1 MAEPINTRSFLI
13 DSQNQRTQLIS
24 ELLQEHDEYSFD
36 EVKKLLKA
44 GSFGDFE
51 NELFKCQSLLQSI
64 NRGDADLNT
73 VPSWMRAY
81 ARSISHED
89 SYTSEAMRAHRLK
102 AIISTL
108 AESSPQTRQNLWDFQ
123 TQHPEEFSSVWVD
136 FLADNFSSQEWNL
149 NSVLADDLEKIQ
161 KSKPNGTANLKGG
174 HPYTLKADHSYE
186 YTDNNNLKHIVK
198 NLNDTG
204 LDLCIANNKVAILNS
219 SSLTFAQSEALEQY
233 FVNSGKWPENIEE
246 LNNFNISLNR
256 SEAIKQYENLTGKSY
271 IKERR
276 ETGEDPLLKIMK
288 QDNADSDT
296 FILPLSTKIKAIRE
310 GLPLEDNKQS
320 SGKFLENWLKE
331 HNLSTEGPSG
341 LHKDYLHSI
350 FGPFSQDRRDAHD
363 PDAPETPESYNPFKG
378 FDELPEVSSYD
389 YIKSAESKEN
399 NAENRNKAIDELF
412 KEFRK
417 KHGPLDDGSTS
428 HPVSNIDHGL
438 KSITIT
444 FWHRPDAIAKNNPID
459 SKKHTQGASTQLW
472 SMKISKSNPP
482 KIGLFIPDNRNFSP
496 DDAGA
501 VLAYFKEMGCTTF
514 TMPSSDTYGSDV
526 YKAFLEASV
535 KQRIPLKLKPDG
547 MEIKDSDIVNID
559 KVIQEKMNCRPE
571 QKIDFLLRWSRQ
583 LDGFSRW
590 GKGNS
595 TAATKSLAYL
605 QQARFMSF
613 NSMCAGALEGYMKEQ
628 VDANKW
634 TDVDVIMAKIAM
646 TQLVTEISKG
656 QMGGKPWDPTFG
668 YKNNDDKAA
677 LKADVLERFKELHSA
692 VNRQSIIDEIKA
704 QKDDSGKDTKA
715 NQVSRVEKRYAEAWN
730 NLVSN
735 KDSDLS
741 LASLGVTINSKMF
754 PTAVIKDRGYRE
766 TSGGGRT
773 PTPSH
778 SR

>member
-13 DSQNQRTQLIS
+13 NPQNPRNHIIS

-36 EVKKLLKA
+36 EIKRLLNPS
-44 GSFGDFE
+44 SFGDFE
-51 NELFKCQSLLQSI
+51 NELLKCQSLLQSI
-64 NRGDADLNT
+64 NRHDADLNLNE
-73 VPSWMRAY
+73 VPSWMRVY
-81 ARSISHED
+81 ARSISQED

-108 AESSPQTRQNLWDFQ
+108 AESSPQTRQNLWNLQ
-123 TQHPEEFSSVWVD
+123 TKHPEKFNSVWAD
-136 FLADNFSSQEWNL
+136 FLSDNFSSQEWNL
-149 NSVLADDLEKIQ
+149 NSVLADDIEQIQ
-161 KSKPNGTANLKGG
+161 KSQPNGTANLTGG
-174 HPYTLKADHSYE
+174 YPYTLTADHNYE
-186 YTDNNNLKHIVK
+186 YTDNGNLKHTVK
-198 NLNDTG
+198 NLDNTG
-204 LDLCIANNKVAILNS
+204 LDLCIANNKLAILNIS
-219 SSLTFAQSEALEQY
+219 TLTFAQSEALERY

-256 SEAIKQYENLTGKSY
+256 SEAIKEYENLTGKSY
-271 IKERR
+271 FEEKR
-276 ETGEDPLLKIMK
+276 ETGKEPLLKIME
-288 QDNADSDT
+288 QDHANSDT
-296 FILPLSTKIKAIRE
+296 WILPLSTKIKAIRE
-310 GLPLEDNKQS
+310 GLSPEDNR
-320 SGKFLENWLKE
+320 
-331 HNLSTEGPSG
+331 
-341 LHKDYLHSI
+341 DYLRSI
-350 FGPFSQDRRDAHD
+350 LGSSSQDRRDTPASD
-363 PDAPETPESYNPFKG
+363 DPETPEAYNPFKE
-378 FDELPEVSSYD
+378 FDELPEISSYD
-389 YIKSAESKEN
+389 YIKSAASKEN

-417 KHGPLDDGSTS
+417 KHGTMDDGSTS
-428 HPVSNIDHGL
+428 HPLSDINHGF

-444 FWHRPDAIAKNNPID
+444 FWPKPDAIAKNNPID

-501 VLAYFKEMGCTTF
+501 VLKYFQEMGCTTF

-559 KVIQEKMNCRPE
+559 KFIQEKMNCRPE

-605 QQARFMSF
+605 QQARFTNF

-668 YKNNDDKAA
+668 CKPEEKAA
-677 LKADVLERFKELHSA
+677 LKANVLERFKELHSA
-692 VNRQSIIDEIKA
+692 VNRQAIIDEIKA

-715 NQVSRVEKRYAEAWN
+715 NQVSRVERRYAEAWN

-754 PTAVIKDRGYRE
+754 PTAVIKDSGYGRE
-766 TSGGGRT
+766 SSGGRT
-773 PTPSH
+773 PTPSR
-778 SR
+778 SL

>member
-1 MAEPINTRSFLI
+1 MDEPINTRSFLI
-13 DSQNQRTQLIS
+13 NSQNQRTQLIS
-24 ELLQEHDEYSFD
+24 DLLQEHDEYSFD
-36 EVKKLLKA
+36 AIKKLLNA

-108 AESSPQTRQNLWDFQ
+108 AESSPQTRQNLWNLQ
-123 TQHPEEFSSVWVD
+123 TKHPEKFNSVWAD

-161 KSKPNGTANLKGG
+161 KSKPNGAANLKGG

-186 YTDNNNLKHIVK
+186 YTDNNNLKHIIK

-256 SEAIKQYENLTGKSY
+256 SEAIKQYEDLTGKSY

-288 QDNADSDT
+288 QDNADNDT
-296 FILPLSTKIKAIRE
+296 FILPLSTKIKAVRE
-310 GLPLEDNKQS
+310 GLPLENNKQS
-320 SGKFLENWLKE
+320 DGDFLTNWLKTNE
-331 HNLSTEGPSG
+331 LSTKGPSG
-341 LHKDYLHSI
+341 LHNDYLHSV
-350 FGPFSQDRRDAHD
+350 FEPFSQDRRDAHD
-363 PDAPETPESYNPFKG
+363 PDTPETPESYNPFQE

-428 HPVSNIDHGL
+428 HPVSDIDHGL

-444 FWHRPDAIAKNNPID
+444 FWPRPDAIAKNNPID

-501 VLAYFKEMGCTTF
+501 VLKYFQEMGCTTF

-559 KVIQEKMNCRPE
+559 KFIQEKMNCRPE

-605 QQARFMSF
+605 QQARFMNF

-668 YKNNDDKAA
+668 CKPEEKAA
-677 LKADVLERFKELHSA
+677 LKANVLERFKELHSA

-715 NQVSRVEKRYAEAWN
+715 NQVSRVERRYAEAWN

-766 TSGGGRT
+766 TSSGRR
-773 PTPSH
+773 PSTPSH